1 MNPTSL
7 EQDIRVSPGRVKQLI
22 VAIGVA
28 AAMDILRSAMIGHW
42 NDLAILGL
50 SAIPLLLAWRLV
62 DFGRTEIAGQVMLFA
77 LTCMVNAFVW
87 RNAGLQEPAVVA
99 YPTILMLGG
108 MLFGR
113 RAMLS
118 IMAAIILFLAVLTA
132 ADAYGWHTSAP
143 PSSDAAN
150 TVSLIAILAVTAIV
164 IWMVNGDFKALIGN
178 LLKENIL
185 VTDSRERID
194 YLARH
199 DHLTGLPNRVQA
211 RELFLRT
218 IARAN
223 EDGGK
228 VGLIHLDLD
237 DFKSANATLGHVF
250 ADRMLKQIPERLT
263 KELREHDSICRLG
276 GDEFLILIDAL
287 ENSDSAMHIAGR
299 LLERFSEP
307 LEIDGVHVMTGCSMG
322 ISVYPDDGIDFDTLL
337 RHADIAMHTA
347 KDAGRNDYRLFAP
360 SMTQEKVSHMRLNS
374 AMRHGLSRN
383 EFSLHFQPQFDLKSG
398 RIVGAEAL
406 LRWQHGDFGNVSPA
420 EFIPI
425 AEKSGLI
432 VPLGE
437 WVLQEACRHAVQWK
451 ALGLGN
457 LVVAVNVSPV
467 QVRRG
472 GLEAMVMRAL
482 ESSGLNPS
490 LLELELTESSL
501 LHDSAEFSRSLS
513 ALRQLG
519 VGIAI
524 DDFGTGYSN
533 LGYLKKFEV
542 QLLKIDQSFVRRMTQ
557 DRDDETIVRAI
568 TQMAKGMRLRTLAE
582 GVEDVGTLRLLAGL
596 GCDVGQGYLWARP
609 MPASEFTEFVRHQA
623 AHPKLHAE
631 PTLHSGLLP
640 CSAASHSTPTHRD
653 FFA

>member
-1 MNPTSL
+1 MNSTSL
-7 EQDIRVSPGRVKQLI
+7 ERDIRVSAGRVKQLI
-22 VAIGVA
+22 AAIGAA
-28 AAMDILRSAMIGHW
+28 AAMDLLRSAMFGHW
-42 NDLAILGL
+42 SDLAILGL

-99 YPTILMLGG
+99 YPTILMLGC

-118 IMAAIILFLAVLTA
+118 ILAAIILFLTVLTA
-132 ADAYGWHTSAP
+132 ADAYGWHASAP
-143 PSSDAAN
+143 PDSDAAN

-164 IWMVNGDFKALIGN
+164 IGMVNGDFKALIGN
-178 LLKENIL
+178 LIKENIL
-185 VTDSRERID
+185 VSDSRERID

-199 DHLTGLPNRVQA
+199 DHLTGLPNRIQA

-218 IARAN
+218 IARAS

-228 VGLIHLDLD
+228 VGLLHLDLD

-250 ADRMLKQIPERLT
+250 ADRLLKQIPERLM
-263 KELREHDSICRLG
+263 KELRERDSICRLG
-276 GDEFLILIDAL
+276 GDEFLIVLDAL
-287 ENSDSAMHIAGR
+287 DDSDKAEDIAGR

-307 LEIDGVHVMTGCSMG
+307 FEIDGVHVMTGCSMG
-322 ISVYPDDGIDFDTLL
+322 ISVYPDNGTDFDTLS
-337 RHADIAMHTA
+337 RHADIAMQTA
-347 KDAGRNDYRLFAP
+347 KEAGRNDYRLFAP
-360 SMTQEKVSHMRLNS
+360 YMTQQKFSHMRLNS

-383 EFSLHFQPQFDLKSG
+383 EFSLHFQPQFDLRSG

-406 LRWQHGDFGNVSPA
+406 LRWQHGEFGPVSPA

-437 WVLQEACRHAVQWK
+437 WVLQEACKHAVQWK
-451 ALGLGN
+451 AQGLGD

-467 QVRRG
+467 QIRRG

-482 ESSGLNPS
+482 DASGLEPS
-490 LLELELTESSL
+490 RLELELTESSL
-501 LHDSAEFSRSLS
+501 LHDSEEFSNALS
-513 ALRQLG
+513 ALRELG

-557 DRDDETIVRAI
+557 DHDDETIVRAI
-568 TQMAKGMRLRTLAE
+568 TQMAKGMRLRTSAE

-609 MPASEFTEFVRHQA
+609 MPAGEFIEFVHRHA
-623 AHPKLHAE
+623 AHPKLLAD
-631 PTLHSGLLP
+631 PV
-640 CSAASHSTPTHRD
+640 SHFRPV
-653 FFA
+653 AV